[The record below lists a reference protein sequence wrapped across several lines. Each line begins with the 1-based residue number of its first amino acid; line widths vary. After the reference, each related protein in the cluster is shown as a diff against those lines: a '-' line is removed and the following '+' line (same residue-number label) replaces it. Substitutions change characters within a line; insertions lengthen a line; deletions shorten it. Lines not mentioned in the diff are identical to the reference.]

1 MPDTE
6 IIGTSTVKL
15 AIAASEY
22 LKEFIPEGDK
32 GPSLDGYICGFS
44 KKGYKKQD
52 EIGRAPVQVKGKSTN
67 AHSDLHRERLPFP
80 VEVDDLHC
88 FKREGGAI
96 FFVVLFYAKDI
107 EQRKIFFA
115 QFLPYYINTLLK
127 GKEKQKTITVHFKP
141 FPVGAEMD
149 DTILNFIEN
158 RKKQASII
166 NSDNITIDQIIKQSG
181 VTDSLKLSIGY
192 TSTQNQNMEKPF
204 QYFFDHDFYVYHQLE
219 NDVLVPTQH
228 VTKMESV
235 GTEYDV
241 DISIGEVHFF
251 DRCHLIYHRNSTEY
265 AFYNSSLRDENGHL
279 KEEPFFIETGFRFVV
294 EDQTD
299 DEGKS
304 KATYYFT
311 LKGNLRERINI
322 ERFVLALLQ
331 ENGFQINGKHI
342 DLSAEEQELQK
353 LNKDSVAEN
362 LGYLEEVKQALE
374 ILGCKTGLKIDK
386 LTADDE
392 FKIKSLV
399 LAVLH
404 NQPLRFSEE
413 IPPLAVYDV
422 GNLHLIMGFERQI
435 DGSYRLH
442 PFDWRPLEFTTDGDD
457 GLQPTSFY
465 TLLTTENYKQ
475 ISNIN
480 FTAAAESVC
489 LYDNAEHLRR
499 ANLTLLHMLSAYDDT
514 GCKGLLEAASR
525 IALWL
530 TTKPVDDIAIAMINH
545 YQCIKRKAQFSE
557 EDKKSIMA
565 LIDEN
570 HDRKEILV
578 GSYAL
583 LDNKEMARHYLEA
596 MDQEQR
602 DSFQQ
607 YPIMRF
613 IS

>member
-1 MPDTE
+1 MT
-6 IIGTSTVKL
+6 
-15 AIAASEY
+15 Y
-22 LKEFIPEGDK
+22 
-32 GPSLDGYICGFS
+32 
-44 KKGYKKQD
+44 
-52 EIGRAPVQVKGKSTN
+52 
-67 AHSDLHRERLPFP
+67 
-80 VEVDDLHC
+80 
-88 FKREGGAI
+88 
-96 FFVVLFYAKDI
+96 
-107 EQRKIFFA
+107 
-115 QFLPYYINTLLK
+115 LLK
-127 GKEKQKTITVHFKP
+127 
-141 FPVGAEMD
+141 
-149 DTILNFIEN
+149 
-158 RKKQASII
+158 
-166 NSDNITIDQIIKQSG
+166 
-181 VTDSLKLSIGY
+181 
-192 TSTQNQNMEKPF
+192 
-204 QYFFDHDFYVYHQLE
+204 
-219 NDVLVPTQH
+219 
-228 VTKMESV
+228 
-235 GTEYDV
+235 
-241 DISIGEVHFF
+241 
-251 DRCHLIYHRNSTEY
+251 
-265 AFYNSSLRDENGHL
+265 
-279 KEEPFFIETGFRFVV
+279 
-294 EDQTD
+294 
-299 DEGKS
+299 
-304 KATYYFT
+304 
-311 LKGNLRERINI
+311 
-322 ERFVLALLQ
+322 
-331 ENGFQINGKHI
+331 
-342 DLSAEEQELQK
+342 K

-422 GNLHLIMGFERQI
+422 GNLHLILGFERQI

-602 DSFQQ
+602 G
-607 YPIMRF
+607 
-613 IS
+613 